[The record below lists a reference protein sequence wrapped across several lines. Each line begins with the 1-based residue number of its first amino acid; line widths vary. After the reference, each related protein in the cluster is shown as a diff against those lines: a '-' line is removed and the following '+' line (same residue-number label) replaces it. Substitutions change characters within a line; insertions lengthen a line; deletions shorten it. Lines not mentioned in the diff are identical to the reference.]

1 MADLTPVDIGKRRER
16 IIDQVNFL
24 FEAGLRTFDSSDER
38 SRHCDLKAS
47 IILAFL
53 GILLLPSLETFGWS
67 NKLLGLRLAPI
78 LLVFLGIVFCLFAVL
93 PTLHSNH
100 PKLSVLETDYNQDKA
115 PMESKLELFRY
126 YERAAKENND
136 VGKRKVKFIQA
147 ALASSFFAFILIL
160 VQYVARGW
168 LYGR

>member
-1 MADLTPVDIGKRRER
+1 MVGQTPVDSGKGLYET
-16 IIDQVNFL
+16 IDQVNIL
-24 FEAGLRTFDSSDER
+24 FKAGLRAYDSSEER

-53 GILLLPSLETFGWS
+53 GILLLPSLEIFSWS

-78 LLVFLGIVFCLFAVL
+78 LLVFLGIVFCLFAIL
-93 PTLHSNH
+93 PTIHLKH
-100 PKLSVLETDYNQDKA
+100 PPLSVLKRDYDQDKA
-115 PMESKLELFRY
+115 PINSKIELFVY
-126 YERAAKENND
+126 YKSAAEKNDD
-136 VGKRKVKFIQA
+136 VGKRKVKFIQG
-147 ALASSFFAFILIL
+147 ALASSFFAFVFIL